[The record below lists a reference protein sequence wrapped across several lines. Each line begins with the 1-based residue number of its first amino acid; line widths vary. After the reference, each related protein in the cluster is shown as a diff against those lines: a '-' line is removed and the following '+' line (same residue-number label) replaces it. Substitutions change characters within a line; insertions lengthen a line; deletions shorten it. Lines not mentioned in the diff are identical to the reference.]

1 MALSL
6 LFLIFRGYS
15 VEYTEVITRAD
26 FCEKLA
32 VRGYDLYTILDTT
45 HFRSTEDA
53 IDDFLTTVFDSVYEL
68 INEYRG
74 KRWCKAFFEDMSISG
89 MEDVTNE
96 DQIEMNEWLIK
107 ALVEQAIFIYDNGNS
122 DASASKEKTN
132 NPYGEI
138 PVRILWNHHIIRE

>member
-53 IDDFLTTVFDSVYEL
+53 IDDFLKTTFDSIYGL
-68 INEYRG
+68 IESYRG
-74 KRWCKAFFEDMSISG
+74 KRWCKLFFEDMSIEG
-89 MEDVTNE
+89 MDSVTDEN
-96 DQIEMNEWLIK
+96 QIEKNEALIK
-107 ALVEQAIFIYDNGNS
+107 TLVEQGIFLYDNGDS
-122 DASASKEKTN
+122 DAIASKEKEN
-132 NPYGEI
+132 NPYGEKA
-138 PVRILWNHHIIRE
+138 VRILWDNDILE